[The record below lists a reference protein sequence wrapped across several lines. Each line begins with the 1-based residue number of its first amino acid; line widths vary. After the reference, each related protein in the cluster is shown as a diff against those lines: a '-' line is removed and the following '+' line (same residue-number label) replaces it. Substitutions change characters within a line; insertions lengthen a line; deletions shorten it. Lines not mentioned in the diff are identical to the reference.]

1 MKTTQIVKIDSSG
14 RLLLPAAIREEVCMN
29 GEEELALECTQ
40 DGTLTLKKVN
50 ARMRFERWLS
60 D

>member
-14 RLLLPAAIREEVCMN
+14 RVLLPAAIREEVCMN